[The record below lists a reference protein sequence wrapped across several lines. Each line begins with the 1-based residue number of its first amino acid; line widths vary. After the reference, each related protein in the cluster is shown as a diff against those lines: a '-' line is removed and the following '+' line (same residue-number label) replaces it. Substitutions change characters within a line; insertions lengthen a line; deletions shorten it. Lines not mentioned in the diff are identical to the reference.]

1 VKLSGCEVVKLRCI
15 DQKVGALETEL
26 KFQVPAASRQALR
39 RAVATA
45 TAQTTR
51 LQAVYAET
59 ADLRLAQAGLALRL
73 RKEGRVWVQTLKGR
87 GDGLLNRLE
96 HEVPLPPQRG
106 APSLD
111 VQRHAGT
118 PAGEVLFKVLAQGG
132 DSQAM
137 ASLRPL
143 YRTDIRRLHRRLRV
157 GGAVIEIAYDV
168 GHIFAFNAN
177 GADADTDADADADA
191 DAAVGEHSVVVDEI
205 EFELVSGPATALVS
219 LAQKWVQRF
228 DLWWDSRTKSERG
241 LRLALGKTQVPAVK
255 TQLPLLAAETAPAA
269 VWQSALQ
276 ATLAH
281 ALPNAAEIA
290 SGTATPEHLHQLRV
304 ALRRLRTVL
313 RLLAPWSGDAA
324 TAQAALALEAA
335 WRRPFANLG
344 VVRDADVLLTLQPQ
358 LAAAGAPEFLWPAT
372 ASTDTDDV
380 GAMLRSASFAD
391 LLLRCLALA
400 LAPPAEPR
408 AAASASAP
416 AGSDELGVDP
426 DLQAAARAVL
436 RSAWRQVL
444 ADAQAFAHAT
454 TEARHRTRRRLKR
467 FRYVFEILMPLFK
480 RKPSQRLLKA
490 VCAALDALGALNDLQ
505 TAQMVCRVQAAHDAR
520 AWFAVGWTSARQE
533 VQLIRATDAMHQLA
547 DASQPWRRKVS
558 AK

>member
-1 VKLSGCEVVKLRCI
+1 
-15 DQKVGALETEL
+15 LETEL

-39 RAVATA
+39 RAVATT

-96 HEVPLPPQRG
+96 HEVRLPSQTGTPT
-106 APSLD
+106 LD

-118 PAGEVLFKVLAQGG
+118 PAGDALFKVLAQRNDKASDEAS
-132 DSQAM
+132 DSDGAT
-137 ASLRPL
+137 LRQL
-143 YRTDIRRLHRRLRV
+143 YRTDIRRLHRVLRT
-157 GGAVIEIAYDV
+157 GGAVIEIAYDM
-168 GHIFAFNAN
+168 GHIFALNANNAN
-177 GADADTDADADADA
+177 GANDDATTT
-191 DAAVGEHSVVVDEI
+191 EHSVEVDEI
-205 EFELVSGPATALVS
+205 EFELISGPPAALVA

-255 TQLPLLAAETAPAA
+255 TQLPSLAVHAASTTPAS
-269 VWQSALQ
+269 VWQNALQ

-290 SGTATPEHLHQLRV
+290 SGTASTEHLHQLRV

-313 RLLAPWSGDAA
+313 RLLAPWAGDAA
-324 TAQAALALEAA
+324 TIEAATALEAA
-335 WRRPFANLG
+335 WRGPFAALG
-344 VVRDADVLLTLQPQ
+344 TVRDADVLLALQPQ
-358 LAAAGAPEFLWPAT
+358 LTAAGAPEFAWPETGLAEDIGT
-372 ASTDTDDV
+372 Q
-380 GAMLRSASFAD
+380 LRSPEFVD
-391 LLLRCLALA
+391 LLLRSLALA
-400 LAPPAEPR
+400 VATSAKTSAAPLPDADAGAGAKASADKLGIDVDVH
-408 AAASASAP
+408 AAAH
-416 AGSDELGVDP
+416 
-426 DLQAAARAVL
+426 AVL

-444 ADAQAFAHAT
+444 ADAQDFSKSSA
-454 TEARHRTRRRLKR
+454 EAQHRTRRRLKR
-467 FRYVFEILMPLFK
+467 FRYVFELLQPLFK

-505 TAQMVCRVQAAHDAR
+505 TAQTVCRTQAAQDAR
-520 AWFAVGWTSARQE
+520 AWFAVGWTAARHHLQE
-533 VQLIRATDAMHQLA
+533 ARTARVLKQLA
-547 DASQPWRRKVS
+547 DAPQVWRRKS
-558 AK
+558 SQK